1 MPGATTV
8 ALLVN
13 QDNPGS
19 ASVSK
24 NAEAAAAAL
33 GLQLRIL
40 HAATDEEIEA
50 ALADFPRLN
59 AGALTIGT
67 DAFFNER
74 AKLIAALSLRYA
86 VPTIYAYH
94 EFAEA
99 GGLMSYGGSIID
111 SYHTAGV
118 LAGRILK
125 GDKPADL
132 PVQQSTTVE
141 LIINLKTAKTF
152 GLTIPQALLARADEV
167 SE

>member
-1 MPGATTV
+1 
-8 ALLVN
+8 
-13 QDNPGS
+13 
-19 ASVSK
+19 
-24 NAEAAAAAL
+24 
-33 GLQLRIL
+33 
-40 HAATDEEIEA
+40 
-50 ALADFPRLN
+50 LAGFSQLN
-59 AGALTIGT
+59 AGALAIGT

-99 GGLMSYGGSIID
+99 GGLVSYGGSIIY

-132 PVQQSTTVE
+132 PVQRSTTVE
-141 LIINLKTAKTF
+141 LIINLKTARALS
-152 GLTIPQALLARADEV
+152 LTIPPSLLARADELV
-167 SE
+167 E